1 MQYLLLAV
9 VAVGFAAFAP
19 IKVTL
24 SLVACIGI
32 VSLVVKITATKL
44 IGPVA
49 MKDAFRSV
57 AWAFALLAAAVVGVL
72 WVNQGQLQVEGVAA
86 IALVCGLF
94 AAFVLGFKIGLQA
107 SFGSSAAIAAISTVV
122 SSLLLFALRPVL
134 F

>member
-9 VAVGFAAFAP
+9 VAVAVAGFAP

-24 SLVACIGI
+24 SLLVCIGI
-32 VSLVVKITATKL
+32 VSLVVKITAAKL
-44 IGPVA
+44 IGPVS
-49 MKDAFRSV
+49 MQDAFRSV
-57 AWAFALLAAAVVGVL
+57 AWAFALLTAAVVGVL
-72 WVNQGQLQVEGVAA
+72 WANQGQLQVEGVAA

-122 SSLLLFALRPVL
+122 SSLLLFALKPML

>member
-32 VSLVVKITATKL
+32 VSLL
-44 IGPVA
+44 
-49 MKDAFRSV
+49 S
-57 AWAFALLAAAVVGVL
+57 AAVVGVL